1 MTAPC
6 WRSSFVGGRHLVTV
20 IAALVLLPT
29 AGCEK
34 AMQDMYQQP
43 RYDPLEPSSLFADGR
58 SSRTPP
64 AESLALRTGGLA
76 ESTGGRRGAQVPPPE
91 FAGSVRPII
100 EPAASSQGAAPAGA
114 EPWMPDLSGVPVA
127 ATAATYRRGRERFDI
142 FCAPCHGPTGEGDG
156 MVVQRG
162 FPAPP
167 SYHTDRLRGAP
178 DRHIYDVITQGYGA
192 MYPYGDRLSRQDRW
206 AIVAY
211 IRALQLSRHAPARL
225 LTGADLGR
233 LGAGDD

>member
-1 MTAPC
+1 MTARR
-6 WRSSFVGGRHLVTV
+6 WGAVSARGRCLAAM
-20 IAALVLLPT
+20 IAVLVLLPT
-29 AGCEK
+29 PGCEK
-34 AMQDMYQQP
+34 AMQNMYQQD

-64 AESLALRTGGLA
+64 AESRALRTGGLA
-76 ESTGGRRGAQVPPPE
+76 ESTGGRRGETVPSPE
-91 FAGSVRPII
+91 SARPVYPILQ
-100 EPAASSQGAAPAGA
+100 PVPSSRGAAPA
-114 EPWMPDLSGVPVA
+114 ETWVPDLAGVPVPV
-127 ATAATYRRGRERFDI
+127 TAATYRRGQERFDI

-178 DRHIYDVITQGYGA
+178 DRHFYEVITQGYGA
-192 MYPYGDRLSRQDRW
+192 MYPYADRVSRRDRW